1 MKQASAFL
9 NTKTKKAV
17 AILALIAI
25 LSFGIAVGIN
35 TTTNWLPEFIERIAE
50 STN

>member
-1 MKQASAFL
+1 VKAFL
-9 NTKTKKAV
+9 NTKTKKAI

-25 LSFGIAVGIN
+25 FSFGMAVGIN
-35 TTTNWLPEFIERIAE
+35 NTANWLPEFIERIAE